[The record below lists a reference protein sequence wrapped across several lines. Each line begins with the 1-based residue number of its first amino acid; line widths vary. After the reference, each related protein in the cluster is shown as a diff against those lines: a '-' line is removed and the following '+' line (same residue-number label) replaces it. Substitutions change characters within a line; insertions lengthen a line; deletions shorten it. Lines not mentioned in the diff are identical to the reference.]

1 MPAHPT
7 AAVFKQKATEI
18 KILRNN
24 NTKSNKDLQ
33 PPPSHIVKGK
43 NNEVFVWKF
52 CE

>member
-7 AAVFKQKATEI
+7 SAVFKQKPTEI

-24 NTKSNKDLQ
+24 NTKTKDLQ